1 MIRKIVA
8 LDIKRKHPIT
18 LNADTDIEYSRF
30 ANKIRERLAI
40 ALLPH
45 TDEEVVTEVALN
57 LTLYLEDVIAD
68 CGIWR
73 TFVTKHKELYGK
85 PLPFYRVDESTY
97 YTDEPCVGD
106 VQFVIWQTLYNT
118 LGAVLNPEES
128 YLLDAASAVM
138 DVIEE
143 SFETLPINTTLA
155 DYFHKAGFLTDFI
168 PTRFLLRWLMLDCY
182 LTGTPQLYPIL
193 EENAS
198 ELMSVLEDG
207 SMATYQIDCLAA
219 FTYKVGPMAYFP
231 TEWLRFILAENGNKE
246 AAQIITDMVF
256 YDYSA
261 YQVTKEDDK
270 GVYLES
276 VQGEEIFITYTALNL
291 KKGVLAKGKL
301 VLMSLV
307 RFKDKWELNGMLSEA
322 TGSDLF
328 ERYRKEEEEK
338 KKITKG
344 IPRYKALM
352 ELSGGSPFFYFKD
365 TKEYKTFLKKEM
377 KLKDARLI
385 DRSFPDE
392 EHNIVLFMP
401 SAKEGFDT
409 VSELACFLQDERN
422 PYYEEDLDSKSIWEA
437 FINLTTPGM
446 IDYIIRQ
453 NMLPN
458 LSFPIVNGEEE
469 RARSLVSENIDF
481 LARCLKRMNY

>member
-1 MIRKIVA
+1 MMQRIVA
-8 LDIKRKHPIT
+8 LDIKRKHPVR
-18 LNADTDIEYSRF
+18 LNCDTDLEYAGF
-30 ANKIRERLAI
+30 ANKVRERLTT

-73 TFVTKHKELYGK
+73 TFVTKHKELYK
-85 PLPFYRVDESTY
+85 KSLPFYPVEESSY
-97 YTDEPCVGD
+97 YADEPCVED
-106 VQFVIWQTLYNT
+106 VQFVIWQTLYST
-118 LGAVLNPEES
+118 FGILLNPEEC
-128 YLLDAASAVM
+128 YLMDAASAAM
-138 DVIEE
+138 EVIEE
-143 SFETLPINTTLA
+143 GFETLSINTTLA
-155 DYFHKAGFLTDFI
+155 DYFHKAGFLADFI
-168 PTRFLLRWLMLDCY
+168 PTRFLLRWLMFDCY

-193 EENAS
+193 EENAN
-198 ELMSVLEDG
+198 ELMSVLENG
-207 SMATYQIDCLAA
+207 SMAAYQTDCLAG

-231 TEWLRFILAENGNKE
+231 TEWLRFILAGNGNKE
-246 AAQIITDMVF
+246 AAQIISDMVF

-261 YQVTKEDDK
+261 YQVMKEDDK

-276 VQGEEIFITYTALNL
+276 VQGEEIFITYTVLNL
-291 KKGVLAKGKL
+291 KKGVLVKGKQA
-301 VLMSLV
+301 LMSLV

-365 TKEYKTFLKKEM
+365 SKEYKTFLKKEM
-377 KLKDARLI
+377 KLKDAKLI
-385 DRSFPDE
+385 DRSFPNE
-392 EHNIVLFMP
+392 EQNIVLFMP